1 MRKLIAAM
9 KVSLDGPGQGLDGVH
24 ALARGLKM

>member
-9 KVSLDGPGQGLDGVH
+9 KVSLDENVLGELRIGSMPDES
-24 ALARGLKM
+24 A

>member
-9 KVSLDGPGQGLDGVH
+9 KVSLVENVLGELRIGSMPDES
-24 ALARGLKM
+24 A